1 MSHEDENRA
10 AATTDEETADEETA
24 DEGRGTPSSP
34 RHGEGRSG
42 NRIDIDGDASGPVIA
57 GNHNVVVDA
66 DRGSTVTLLV
76 EGERP
81 RPVRRPHVALLP
93 RRQTA
98 PLGRDAELERLA
110 AGVRD
115 GGVVQVWGPAG
126 VGKSALLRHAARTLE
141 PGPDGVLFLDAA
153 RREPEDLAQDIF
165 EACYET
171 RGYAPSGPELRHL
184 MSGITVTAY
193 IDNADLTAEGLCT
206 LMDAAPDAT
215 FVLGG
220 RRRTLLGDGSALRL
234 AGIGREAG
242 LELLARELG
251 RALGPEGERDTAA
264 ALWET
269 ASGRPLLLLRA
280 AALSRLDPA
289 GEAVLP
295 RPGEVA
301 DLLPLLFDRLDGDP
315 LRALYL
321 LATFRDAVLD
331 PVHVG
336 ALSAAPDAAALC
348 ARLAGLG
355 LAERTEEGY
364 RVVPDVVPALQE
376 RGLEPFDLE
385 RISDHFTEWIA
396 RPATTAAQ
404 VAQHARA
411 LELVAELAEQAGR
424 PELAVRI
431 VRAASPALARSLRF
445 GVWGRLLDLGL
456 PAAQRSGDR
465 QAAAYFTH
473 EQGIRKLLTGN
484 RVIAAVL
491 LGQAVVLWRQ
501 LGDLH
506 GAHAA
511 TSAQQYAPPPSGA
524 SPPTAPHTDGGA
536 AQSLSP
542 GGGGPDPAS
551 AHAGSA
557 HAGSA
562 HGAGTP
568 VDPGTAAHGAG
579 APVDPGS
586 AVHGAGS
593 PVDPSAAAHGVGSPV
608 DPGTAV
614 HGAGSPVD
622 PGTAAQS
629 VGTPVDP
636 GTAAHSIGTP
646 VDPGTAVHSAGVHH
660 AAAHAAA
667 PHMSAAAATG
677 TAGAAGTAAAGTSVA
692 AAAVLKV
699 VAVIVAVV
707 IGGIAVQQ
715 AQDSDDSNGSTSS
728 SGTGLAGVW
737 RDGNGGTYEFK
748 ETGTGAYSLNSKD
761 ICGNDYNEEFTGSD
775 GTYTGDGPLYDLSS
789 GSCGSLIGK
798 VTVTITLDSG
808 GDTAELSNEL
818 PPGSDDQGPCENCGT
833 TTLTRQS

>member
-10 AATTDEETADEETA
+10 AATTDEERET
-24 DEGRGTPSSP
+24 PP
-34 RHGEGRSG
+34 GEGRSG
-42 NRIDIDGDASGPVIA
+42 NRIDIDGDAAGPVIA

-81 RPVRRPHVALLP
+81 RPVRRPQVALLP

-98 PLGRDAELERLA
+98 PLGRDAELEQLA
-110 AGVRD
+110 AGIRD

-126 VGKSALLRHAARTLE
+126 VGKSALLRHAARTLT

-193 IDNADLTAEGLCT
+193 IDSADLTAEGLCT

-234 AGIGREAG
+234 AGIDREAG

-251 RALGPEGERDTAA
+251 RGPAPEAERDRAA
-264 ALWET
+264 ALWEA
-269 ASGRPLLLLRA
+269 ASGCPLLLLRA
-280 AALSRLDPA
+280 AALSRLGPA
-289 GEAVLP
+289 GETVLP

-331 PVHVG
+331 PDHVG
-336 ALSAAPDAAALC
+336 ALSAAPDAAAVC

-355 LAERTEEGY
+355 LAERTEAGY

-396 RPATTAAQ
+396 RPATTADQ

-411 LELVAELAEQAGR
+411 LELIAELAEQAGR

-456 PAAQRSGDR
+456 PAAQRAGDR

-511 TSAQQYAPPPSGA
+511 ASAQQYAPPPSGA
-524 SPPTAPHTDGGA
+524 TPPTPPHTDGGA
-536 AQSLSP
+536 AQGLTP
-542 GGGGPDPAS
+542 GGGPDPAS

-562 HGAGTP
+562 HGAG
-568 VDPGTAAHGAG
+568 A
-579 APVDPGS
+579 
-586 AVHGAGS
+586 
-593 PVDPSAAAHGVGSPV
+593 
-608 DPGTAV
+608 
-614 HGAGSPVD
+614 PVD

-636 GTAAHSIGTP
+636 GTAAQSVGSPVDPGTAAHGAGTP
-646 VDPGTAVHSAGVHH
+646 VDPGTAAQSVGTPVDPGTAAQSVGTPVDPGTAAQTVGSPVDPSTAVHSVGTPVDPGTAAHSAGIHH

-715 AQDSDDSNGSTSS
+715 AQDSGDSNGSTS

-737 RDGNGGTYEFK
+737 RDSNGGTYEFK
-748 ETGTGAYSLNSKD
+748 ETGTGSYSLNSTD

-775 GTYTGDGPLYDLSS
+775 GTYSGDGPLYDLSS

-798 VTVTITLDSG
+798 VTVTITLGSG

-818 PPGSDDQGPCENCGT
+818 PPGSDDQGPCEYCGT
-833 TTLTRQS
+833 ATLTRQS